1 MSKYSISPNAAC
13 QFNYLRISYQR
24 FYSTQNLK
32 ICLNEEYA
40 DSHNSL
46 KKKTLSY
53 KSFSRFVNLSNENK
67 NTKKKQVFEENLLK
81 RVQEAPKIFLR
92 FKDDIIYV
100 SNFLNF
106 RHNISKRFDYI
117 QKVRYSKS
125 SRIANDFS
133 KHFFKQKVSK
143 SNDKNISIKKNF
155 NLKKSNITK
164 PKLNIRIF
172 SKKKIIHL
180 PQAIT
185 VSNLSQ
191 LLGLKLT
198 KLLGKMKDLGFKNLS
213 YNFLL
218 TYEEASLIAMEYNY
232 DPIVTNKDSFDL
244 HRQENKERISPSL
257 RVPVVTI
264 MGHVDHGKTTLLDF
278 LQKSSIAL
286 HEAGGITQHIR
297 AFSVTLSN
305 GEKICFL
312 DTPGHSAFESMR
324 KRGALITDIVVLVVA
339 ADDGVMPQTIEA
351 IEHAKKACVPII
363 VAINKIDKEGVN
375 IQNVKLDLLK
385 NGVELEE
392 FGGDTQ
398 VVLISAITVK
408 GQGIKDLEHAIVTLA
423 EISDIRSEVKGSVE
437 GWIIESSVKKTK
449 GHFAIIL
456 IKEGTLKLGSYIVS
470 GTTWCRVRSM
480 TDTSNQQV
488 NFAIPGTIVEVTGWK
503 STPFV
508 GDDVLEAKNEEHA
521 KKVVKNRLIR
531 LNEEKQI
538 NDIEVINKKRME
550 NHQKELKMTENVLIE
565 KKLKEIPFI
574 IKADVNGSAEAIKDA
589 LLLIRNDE
597 IKTKVIYEDVGTV
610 VESDITRAAAVQGYI
625 VSFNLKL
632 NKKIAQFAHREKVKI
647 ISHSIIYKL
656 LDYIKEELSELLPL
670 KVKYNVL
677 GEAKIIK
684 IFIMGKKASKISIAG
699 CSVISGVINK
709 NERIRV
715 LRNQKI
721 IWDGKLESLRH
732 IKKEIIEIK
741 EGEECGMNF
750 GKWDKFLEGDLV
762 EAYREEYIKQK
773 L

>member
-1 MSKYSISPNAAC
+1 MLKYNINLNISYE
-13 QFNYLRISYQR
+13 FNLRILYQR
-24 FYSTQNLK
+24 FYSTQNLR
-32 ICLNEEYA
+32 IYPNEGYS
-40 DSHNSL
+40 DGDIFL
-46 KKKTLSY
+46 KKKTFFDE
-53 KSFSRFVNLSNENK
+53 SFPKFTNLCNEDK
-67 NTKKKQVFEENLLK
+67 NTKKKQIFAKSLLK
-81 RVQEAPKIFLR
+81 RIQKSPKIFLR
-92 FKDDIIYV
+92 PKNDILYISDY
-100 SNFLNF
+100 LNF
-106 RHNISKRFDYI
+106 RFNYTR
-117 QKVRYSKS
+117 KVTYSKGSNIFNNS
-125 SRIANDFS
+125 S
-133 KHFFKQKVSK
+133 KYFFKQKIAK
-143 SNDKNISIKKNF
+143 SNNKNIFIKKDSNF
-155 NLKKSNITK
+155 RKSNIIK
-164 PKLNIRIF
+164 SKLNIDAF
-172 SKKKIIHL
+172 KKKNIVL

-191 LLGLKLT
+191 LLGLEFVKLSE
-198 KLLGKMKDLGFKNLS
+198 KMKDLGFKNS
-213 YNFLL
+213 DYDFLL

-232 DPIVTNKDSFDL
+232 DPIITNKDSFYL
-244 HRQENKERISPSL
+244 FRQKNKERTNSSL

-324 KRGALITDIVVLVVA
+324 KRGALVTDIVVLVVA

-398 VVLISAITVK
+398 VVLISAIT
-408 GQGIKDLEHAIVTLA
+408 GQGIKDLEYAIVTLA
-423 EISDIRSEVKGSVE
+423 EILDIRSEVKGSVE

-449 GHFAIIL
+449 GHLAIVL

-470 GTTWCRVRSM
+470 GITWCRVRSM
-480 TDTSNQQV
+480 TDTSNKQV
-488 NFAIPGTIVEVTGWK
+488 DFAIPGTIVEVSGWK
-503 STPFV
+503 NTPFV
-508 GDDVLEAKNEEHA
+508 GDDVLEAENEEHA
-521 KKVVKNRLIR
+521 KKVVKTRLNR
-531 LNEEKQI
+531 LNEEKWL
-538 NDIEVINKKRME
+538 NDIDVINKKRVE
-550 NHQKELKMTENVLIE
+550 NHQKELKIIEGNSTE
-565 KKLKEIPFI
+565 KKSTEIPFI
-574 IKADVNGSAEAIKDA
+574 IKADVNGSVEAIRDA
-589 LLLIRNDE
+589 LLLIGNDE
-597 IKTKVIYEDVGTV
+597 IKIKIIYGDVGNV
-610 VESDITRAAAVQGYI
+610 VESDIIRAATVQGYI

-632 NKKIAQFAHREKVKI
+632 NKKIAQFAYKEKVKI

-656 LDYIKEELSELLPL
+656 LDYIKEELSERLPL
-670 KVKYNVL
+670 KVKCNIL
-677 GEAKIIK
+677 GQAKIIK

-699 CSVISGVINK
+699 CRVISGVINK

-715 LRNQKI
+715 LRDQKI

-750 GKWDKFLEGDLV
+750 KEWDKFLEGDLV
-762 EAYREEYIKQK
+762 EAYTKEYTKQK